1 MKNVMKRAWEIYR
14 TLVGDRIAKISAALK
29 RAWAEK
35 KNTSTKKTM
44 TEAVT
49 NFLNK
54 LGYSVRCG
62 NDKHHPV
69 LTAEKEITVKYRDY
83 KTKDEYYYLKQVKNS
98 YNKENKTI
106 GLIKKICVAT
116 SIYDMDEVGIE
127 NLSENEAFEY
137 IRRECYVEGF

>member
-1 MKNVMKRAWEIYR
+1 MKSVMRRAWEIYR
-14 TLVGDRIAKISAALK
+14 RLTGDRLAKLSMALK

-35 KNTSTKKTM
+35 KNTKKTM

-49 NFLNK
+49 EFLSK

-62 NDKHHPV
+62 SDKHHPV

-116 SIYDMDEVGIE
+116 SIYDIDEVGIE

>member
-1 MKNVMKRAWEIYR
+1 MENVMKRAWEIYR

-29 RAWAEK
+29 KAWAEK
-35 KNTSTKKTM
+35 KNTKKTM
-44 TEAVT
+44 AEAVT
-49 NFLNK
+49 EFLTK
-54 LGYSVRCG
+54 LGYNVRCG

-83 KTKDEYYYLKQVKNS
+83 KAKDEYYYLKQVKNS

-127 NLSENEAFEY
+127 NLRENEAFEY